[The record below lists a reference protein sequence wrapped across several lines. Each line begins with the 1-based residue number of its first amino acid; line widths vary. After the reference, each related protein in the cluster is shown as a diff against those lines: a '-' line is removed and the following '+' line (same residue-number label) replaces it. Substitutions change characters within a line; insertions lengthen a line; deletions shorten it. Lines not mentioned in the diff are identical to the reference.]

1 MCLDGWKGVVVKL
14 ENSEAVCQSL
24 WVTSVKSDGQIEETE
39 LRLRGLV
46 WVVLPQAN
54 VGEWMVE
61 ERDAK

>member
-14 ENSEAVCQSL
+14 ENSGAAGQNL
-24 WVTSVKSDGQIEETE
+24 WVTTVKSDGQIEEPG
-39 LRLRGLV
+39 LPLRGLV